1 VRILDNNKASKNGH
15 RTSDINFG
23 APGLR
28 YHVPYTSSE
37 ASEAAKVSIIITVAA
52 ECQSKACLIGSAQP
66 RHRRYLRVL
75 RREAHSLAA
84 PRRGNAKAQGRLLYL
99 QPVMPCIC
107 HVASIRQTE
116 RPIPTQRRDKRKKRS
131 NEREPRRPPPHRRFT
146 LALGRARWQP
156 DRQTARVQVATIRA
170 EGGVVTDQCGDLY
183 DCAATLAAAPRG
195 Q

>member
-37 ASEAAKVSIIITVAA
+37 ANEAAKVSIIITVAP

-75 RREAHSLAA
+75 RREADSLAA
-84 PRRGNAKAQGRLLYL
+84 PRKGNTTPKADFYICNLLC
-99 QPVMPCIC
+99 PAFAMWRAFDRRSVMGD
-107 HVASIRQTE
+107 
-116 RPIPTQRRDKRKKRS
+116 PTQRRDKRKKRS
-131 NEREPRRPPPHRRFT
+131 NEREPRSPPPHRRFT
-146 LALGRARWQP
+146 LAVGRARWQT
-156 DRQTARVQVATIRA
+156 DRQQECR
-170 EGGVVTDQCGDLY
+170 
-183 DCAATLAAAPRG
+183 
-195 Q
+195 